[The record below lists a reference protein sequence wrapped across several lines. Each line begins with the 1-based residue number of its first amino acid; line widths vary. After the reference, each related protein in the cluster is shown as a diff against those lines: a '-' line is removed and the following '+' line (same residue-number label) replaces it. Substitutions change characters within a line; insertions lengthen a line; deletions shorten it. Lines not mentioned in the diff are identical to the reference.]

1 MAVRHWGDFP
11 IEPKMRLISDNDYSG
26 DPDGLVQLAHHLLS
40 PTVETRAILASHLR
54 AGDSWN
60 RFDDSVEE
68 AVKEVRNLQ
77 EIMNLQEIIDPSD
90 IGKKDSQ
97 PLASRPKV
105 LPKVLSKV
113 LPKVL
118 RGARGPLVDRKTPAD
133 SEAARFIIEEAMNS
147 DSALPLFVVCGGSL
161 TSIASAWLINPEIAS
176 KLTVVWI
183 GGPEHQGHSQPPPG
197 ASQYEYNLH
206 EDVIAGQVI
215 FNDSD
220 LRLWQIPRNAY
231 RQLNTSQAELELR
244 MNQAGLLGSY
254 LYQKLSSVAVAT
266 NRLGFKFGE
275 TYMLGDSALVLLTAL
290 QSTFEADPSSSSY
303 FDLPKPRL
311 KDDGSYEDN
320 PAGVP
325 MRVYSHLDVRLTTED
340 LYAKLLIHEKSRGAT
355 T

>member
-1 MAVRHWGDFP
+1 
-11 IEPKMRLISDNDYSG
+11 
-26 DPDGLVQLAHHLLS
+26 
-40 PTVETRAILASHLR
+40 
-54 AGDSWN
+54 
-60 RFDDSVEE
+60 
-68 AVKEVRNLQ
+68 
-77 EIMNLQEIIDPSD
+77 
-90 IGKKDSQ
+90 
-97 PLASRPKV
+97 
-105 LPKVLSKV
+105 
-113 LPKVL
+113 
-118 RGARGPLVDRKTPAD
+118 
-133 SEAARFIIEEAMNS
+133 MNS
-147 DSALPLFVVCGGSL
+147 DSSLPLFVVCGGSL

-244 MNQAGLLGSY
+244 MNQAGLLG
-254 LYQKLSSVAVAT
+254 
-266 NRLGFKFGE
+266 FKFGE

-303 FDLPKPRL
+303 YDLPKPRL

-320 PAGVP
+320 PSGVL

>member
-1 MAVRHWGDFP
+1 MADRPMAVRHWGDFP

-40 PTVETRAILASHLR
+40 PTVDTRAILASHLR

-68 AVKEVRNLQ
+68 AVKEVRKLL
-77 EIMNLQEIIDPSD
+77 EIMNLQEM
-90 IGKKDSQ
+90 GKKDLQ
-97 PLASRPKV
+97 PLASVPKV
-105 LPKVLSKV
+105 VPKVLS
-113 LPKVL
+113 
-118 RGARGPLVDRKTPAD
+118 GARGPLVDRKTPAD
-133 SEAARFIIEEAMNS
+133 SEAARFIIEESMNS
-147 DSALPLFVVCGGSL
+147 DSSLPLFVVCGGSL

-303 FDLPKPRL
+303 YDLPKPRL

>member
-1 MAVRHWGDFP
+1 MADRPMAVRHWGDFP

-40 PTVETRAILASHLR
+40 PTVDTRAILASHLR

-68 AVKEVRNLQ
+68 AVKEVRNLL
-77 EIMNLQEIIDPSD
+77 EIMNLQEM
-90 IGKKDSQ
+90 GKKDLQ
-97 PLASRPKV
+97 PLASVPKV
-105 LPKVLSKV
+105 VPKVLS
-113 LPKVL
+113 
-118 RGARGPLVDRKTPAD
+118 GARGPLVDRKTPAD
-133 SEAARFIIEEAMNS
+133 SEAARFIIEESMNS
-147 DSALPLFVVCGGSL
+147 DSSLPLFVVCGGSL

-303 FDLPKPRL
+303 YDLPKPRL